1 MSLTTYKCFL
11 KSISISPRKARLVAD
26 LVRGKNVQEAL
37 DCLKYTNKRAAPV
50 ISKMIVSAM
59 ANATNQ
65 ATVDVDSFVVS
76 TICVDEGPTQKRFLP
91 RAQGRATVIRKRSS
105 HIAVELS
112 EL

>member
-1 MSLTTYKCFL
+1 MSDTYRCFL
-11 KSISISPRKARLVAD
+11 KSVNISPRKARLVAG

-37 DCLKYTNKRAAPV
+37 DCLKFTNKKAAPV

-59 ANATNQ
+59 ANAQNK
-65 ATVDVDSFVVS
+65 ATVDVDSFMVS
-76 TICVDEGPTQKRFLP
+76 TICVDDGPTQKRFLP

-105 HIAVELS
+105 HIVVELS

>member
-1 MSLTTYKCFL
+1 MSLSFKCFL
-11 KSISISPRKARLVAD
+11 KSINISPRKARLVAD

-37 DCLKYTNKRAAPV
+37 DCLKFTNKRAAPV

-65 ATVDVDSFVVS
+65 ATVDVDSFIVS
-76 TICVDEGPTQKRFLP
+76 SICVDDGPTQKRFLP

-105 HIAVELS
+105 HIVVELS

>member
-1 MSLTTYKCFL
+1 MSLATYKCFL
-11 KSISISPRKARLVAD
+11 KSINISPRKARLVAD

-37 DCLKYTNKRAAPV
+37 DCLKHTNKRAAPV

-76 TICVDEGPTQKRFLP
+76 AICVDEGPTQKRFLP